1 MLNYFPLI
9 SFLLATILYF
19 TGNAHFSAVFVASII
34 QSLILLFLYFVK
46 KLLIKRDIQYLKAI
60 VDQLFSFFAISITGW
75 SFLALFGQ
83 ITTIIGRIYSI
94 LAVLIFIA
102 LSLSLIQ
109 QVFITSDLLEPY
121 SNNKGK
127 DDKDDKRN

>member
-1 MLNYFPLI
+1 LLKYFPLI
-9 SFLLATILYF
+9 SLLFAALLYF
-19 TGNAHFSAVFVASII
+19 TGNAHFPAVFVASII
-34 QSLILLFLYFVK
+34 QSLILLFLYFIK
-46 KLLIKRDIQYLKAI
+46 RLLIKRDIQYLRGI
-60 VDQLFSFFAISITGW
+60 IDQLFSFFAVSITGW